1 MNVVHAL
8 QRELLLV
15 DLDLEVFLEEL
26 HEPIDSIVQAV
37 KRTLER
43 TPPEL
48 AGDLVESGMLLVGGG
63 SQLRNIDK
71 VLSEETGLPAEV
83 ASDPVTAVAR
93 GTGIVL
99 EKLDLLKQILESGE
113 DET

>member
-1 MNVVHAL
+1 MG
-8 QRELLLV
+8 LV
-15 DLDLEVFLEEL
+15 
-26 HEPIDSIVQAV
+26 
-37 KRTLER
+37 ER

-63 SQLRNIDK
+63 VLLRNLDV
-71 VLSEETGLPAEV
+71 VLSEETGLPARV
-83 ASDPVTAVAR
+83 AVDSVTAVAR
-93 GTGIVL
+93 GTGMVL